1 MAWQGYKSGLIKQVV
16 WYLKFCVALIAAINT
31 YEITAGYLLTWFS
44 PNDYRLYLISFLV
57 NLFLIYIILV
67 LLLLPLFRS
76 LQQLDKKT
84 WNKVAG
90 ILPGIGNGVLLMAML
105 LQLLPYSN
113 ITATIQSKISEDKL
127 VTVIT
132 RQADFIKK
140 KWLPVFSAATT
151 PAMAA
156 ATDNNYGIEGESK
169 LSFVTD
175 TYQIRKDLEME
186 MLNAINFERSKQ
198 GLNTLKPDPKLCMVA
213 REHAADM
220 FKRGYFAHNTPEGI
234 NPFTRMHQA
243 GIYYKTAG
251 ENLALAPTLWQAH
264 NGLMHS
270 PGHRANIL
278 NPRFGRAGIGI
289 LDGGAYGLMICQE
302 FRD

>member
-1 MAWQGYKSGLIKQVV
+1 MAWQGYKSGVVKQLV
-16 WYLKFCVALIAAINT
+16 WYLKFSVALLAANNT
-31 YEITAGYLLTWFS
+31 YEITAGYLLSWFS
-44 PNDYRLYLISFLV
+44 PNDYRLYIISFLA
-57 NLFLIYIILV
+57 NLFLIYIIL
-67 LLLLPLFRS
+67 LLLLFPLTRS
-76 LQQLDKKT
+76 LHQLDQKK
-84 WNKVAG
+84 WNKAAG
-90 ILPGIGNGVLLMAML
+90 ILTGICNGVLLVVIL
-105 LQLLPYSN
+105 LQLVPYSN
-113 ITATIQSKISEDKL
+113 IAATIQSKISENKIVSV
-127 VTVIT
+127 VT
-132 RQADFIKK
+132 READFIKK

-156 ATDNNYGIEGESK
+156 ATDNNYGIEGEAK

-198 GLNTLKPDPKLCMVA
+198 GLKVLKPDPKLCMVA
-213 REHAADM
+213 RAHAADM

-234 NPFTRMHQA
+234 TPFIRMHEA

-251 ENLALAPTLWQAH
+251 ENLALAPTLLQAH